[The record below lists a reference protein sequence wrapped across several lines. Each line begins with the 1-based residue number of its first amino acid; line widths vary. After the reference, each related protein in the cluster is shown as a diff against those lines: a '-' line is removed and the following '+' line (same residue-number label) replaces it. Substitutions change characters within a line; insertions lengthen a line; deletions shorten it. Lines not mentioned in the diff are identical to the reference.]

1 MNAQFCDNDNN
12 GWWMLV
18 FMQLCEVCGAVVGSG
33 CDLNVVVTE
42 DGITVEQKLVLSA
55 ASLGDILFQWWNN
68 KWTSCVHCL
77 GA

>member
-1 MNAQFCDNDNN
+1 
-12 GWWMLV
+12 MLV

-55 ASLGDILFQWWNN
+55 ASLGDILFQ
-68 KWTSCVHCL
+68 
-77 GA
+77 